1 MVKSIIFSNFA
12 PQFNIKL
19 MIRVRQL
26 FILALLLMAVCMGCQ
41 WQAEKAEEHD
51 QEQDVVIER
60 YDRIESMYLSMAD
73 FAALHQMRTDY
84 PVQTRTLIENV
95 LQLGPVNDPEIN
107 NRLLVF
113 FQDSTLQALV
123 AEVERQYKDVGDLN
137 KQLTNAF
144 RRLSKLFPEIQ
155 LPHVY
160 TQIGSLDQSIV
171 VTDSLLG
178 ISLDKYL
185 GADHPIYLRYGYTE
199 QQRSMMTREYIVPDC
214 LGFYL
219 LSLYP
224 LTDAESLSDEQHL
237 WHMSKIQFVV
247 NQVMG
252 TRIFSNEYIEKLDD
266 YMKSHPEMST
276 AKMLLLDSI

>member
-1 MVKSIIFSNFA
+1 
-12 PQFNIKL
+12 

-26 FILALLLMAVCMGCQ
+26 FIFALLLMAVCMGCQ

-237 WHMSKIQFVV
+237 WHMSKIQSVV

>member
-123 AEVERQYKDVGDLN
+123 AEVERQYKDVDDLN
-137 KQLTNAF
+137 KLLTNAF

-237 WHMSKIQFVV
+237 WHMSKIQSVV

>member
-26 FILALLLMAVCMGCQ
+26 FVLVLLLMAVCMGCQ

-137 KQLTNAF
+137 KQLTKAF

-237 WHMSKIQFVV
+237 WHMSKIQSVV

-252 TRIFSNEYIEKLDD
+252 TRIFSNEYIEKLDG

>member
-12 PQFNIKL
+12 PQFNKKL

-26 FILALLLMAVCMGCQ
+26 FVLALLLMALCMGCQ
-41 WQAEKAEEHD
+41 WQVEKAEEHD

-137 KQLTNAF
+137 KQLTKAF
-144 RRLSKLFPEIQ
+144 RRLSKLLPEIQ

-219 LSLYP
+219 LSLFP
-224 LTDAESLSDEQHL
+224 LTDAESLSDERHL
-237 WHMSKIQFVV
+237 WHMSKIQSVV

-266 YMKSHPEMST
+266 YIKSHPEIST

>member
-12 PQFNIKL
+12 PQFNKKL

-26 FILALLLMAVCMGCQ
+26 FVLALLLMALCMGCQ
-41 WQAEKAEEHD
+41 WQVEKAEEHD

-113 FQDSTLQALV
+113 FQDSTLRALV

-137 KQLTNAF
+137 KQLTKAF

-160 TQIGSLDQSIV
+160 AQIGSLDQSIV

-224 LTDAESLSDEQHL
+224 LTDAESQSDEQHL
-237 WHMSKIQFVV
+237 WHMSKIQSVV

-266 YMKSHPEMST
+266 YMMSHPEMST

>member
-1 MVKSIIFSNFA
+1 
-12 PQFNIKL
+12 

-26 FILALLLMAVCMGCQ
+26 FVLALLLMALCMGCQ
-41 WQAEKAEEHD
+41 WQVEKAEEHD

-113 FQDSTLQALV
+113 FQDSTLRALV

-137 KQLTNAF
+137 KQLTKAF

-160 TQIGSLDQSIV
+160 AQIGSLDQSIV

-224 LTDAESLSDEQHL
+224 LTDAESQSDEQHL
-237 WHMSKIQFVV
+237 WHMSKIQSVV

>member
-1 MVKSIIFSNFA
+1 
-12 PQFNIKL
+12 

-26 FILALLLMAVCMGCQ
+26 FVLALLLMAVCMGCQ

-95 LQLGPVNDPEIN
+95 LQLGPVNNPEIN

-137 KQLTNAF
+137 KQLTKAF

-185 GADHPIYLRYGYTE
+185 GVDHPIYLRYGYTE

-266 YMKSHPEMST
+266 YMKSHPEIST

>member
-26 FILALLLMAVCMGCQ
+26 FILALLLMTVCMGCQ

-113 FQDSTLQALV
+113 FQDSTLQALM

-237 WHMSKIQFVV
+237 WHMSKIQSVV

>member
-224 LTDAESLSDEQHL
+224 LSDAESLSDEQHL
-237 WHMSKIQFVV
+237 WHMSKIQSVV

>member
-1 MVKSIIFSNFA
+1 LVKSIIFSNFA

-26 FILALLLMAVCMGCQ
+26 FILALLLMAVCLGCQ

-237 WHMSKIQFVV
+237 WHMSKIQSVV

>member
-26 FILALLLMAVCMGCQ
+26 FILALLLMAVCLGCQ

-123 AEVERQYKDVGDLN
+123 AEVERQYKDVSDLN

-237 WHMSKIQFVV
+237 WHMSKIQSVV

>member
-26 FILALLLMAVCMGCQ
+26 FVLALLLMAVCMGCQ

-137 KQLTNAF
+137 KQLTKAF

-237 WHMSKIQFVV
+237 WHMSKIQSVV

-252 TRIFSNEYIEKLDD
+252 IRIFSNEYIEKLDD
-266 YMKSHPEMST
+266 YMKLHPEIST

>member
-237 WHMSKIQFVV
+237 WHMSKIQSVV

>member
-26 FILALLLMAVCMGCQ
+26 FILVLLLMAVCMGCQ

-237 WHMSKIQFVV
+237 WHMSKIQSVV

>member
-26 FILALLLMAVCMGCQ
+26 FILALLLMAVCLGCQ

-237 WHMSKIQFVV
+237 WHMSKIQSVV

>member
-26 FILALLLMAVCMGCQ
+26 FILALLLMAVCLGCQ

-237 WHMSKIQFVV
+237 WHMSKIQSVV

-266 YMKSHPEMST
+266 YMKSHPEIST

>member
-237 WHMSKIQFVV
+237 WRMSKIQSVV

>member
-26 FILALLLMAVCMGCQ
+26 FVLALLLMAVCMGCQ

-123 AEVERQYKDVGDLN
+123 AEVERQDKDVGDLN

-144 RRLSKLFPEIQ
+144 RHLSKLFPEIQ

-237 WHMSKIQFVV
+237 WHMSKIQSVV

>member
-185 GADHPIYLRYGYTE
+185 GVDHPIYLRYGYTE

-237 WHMSKIQFVV
+237 WHMSKIQSVV

>member
-26 FILALLLMAVCMGCQ
+26 FVLALLLMAVCMGCQ

-199 QQRSMMTREYIVPDC
+199 QQRSMMTREYIVPNC

-237 WHMSKIQFVV
+237 WHMSKIQSVV

>member
-237 WHMSKIQFVV
+237 WHMSKIQSVV

-266 YMKSHPEMST
+266 YMKSHPEIST

>member
-26 FILALLLMAVCMGCQ
+26 FVLALLLMAVCMGCQ

>member
-1 MVKSIIFSNFA
+1 LVKSIIFSNFA

-237 WHMSKIQFVV
+237 WHMSKIQSVV

>member
-26 FILALLLMAVCMGCQ
+26 FVLALLLMAVCMGCQ

-95 LQLGPVNDPEIN
+95 LQLGPVNNPEIN

-137 KQLTNAF
+137 KQLTKAF

-185 GADHPIYLRYGYTE
+185 GVDHPIYLRYGYTE

-266 YMKSHPEMST
+266 YMKSHPEIST

>member
-1 MVKSIIFSNFA
+1 
-12 PQFNIKL
+12 

-26 FILALLLMAVCMGCQ
+26 FVLALLLMAVCMGCQ

-144 RRLSKLFPEIQ
+144 RHLSKLFPEIQ

-237 WHMSKIQFVV
+237 WHMSKIQSVV

-252 TRIFSNEYIEKLDD
+252 TRIFSNEYIEKLDG

>member
-26 FILALLLMAVCMGCQ
+26 FVLALLLMAVCMGCQ

-137 KQLTNAF
+137 KQLTKAF

-237 WHMSKIQFVV
+237 WHMSKIQSVV

-266 YMKSHPEMST
+266 YMKSHPEIST

>member
-26 FILALLLMAVCMGCQ
+26 FVLALLLMAVCMGCQ

-60 YDRIESMYLSMAD
+60 YDRIESLYLSMAD

-137 KQLTNAF
+137 KQLTKAF

-185 GADHPIYLRYGYTE
+185 GVDHPIYLRYGYTE

-266 YMKSHPEMST
+266 YMKSHSEIST

>member
-26 FILALLLMAVCMGCQ
+26 FVLALLLMAVCMGCQ

-137 KQLTNAF
+137 KQLTKAF

-185 GADHPIYLRYGYTE
+185 GVDHPIYLRYGYTE

-237 WHMSKIQFVV
+237 WHMSKIQSVV

-252 TRIFSNEYIEKLDD
+252 TRIFSNEYIEKLDG

>member
-185 GADHPIYLRYGYTE
+185 GADLPIYLRYGYTE

-237 WHMSKIQFVV
+237 WHMSKIQSVV

>member
-26 FILALLLMAVCMGCQ
+26 FVLALLLMAVCTGCQ

-237 WHMSKIQFVV
+237 WHMSKIQSVV

>member
-26 FILALLLMAVCMGCQ
+26 FVLALLLMAVCMGCQ

-237 WHMSKIQFVV
+237 WHMSKIQSVV